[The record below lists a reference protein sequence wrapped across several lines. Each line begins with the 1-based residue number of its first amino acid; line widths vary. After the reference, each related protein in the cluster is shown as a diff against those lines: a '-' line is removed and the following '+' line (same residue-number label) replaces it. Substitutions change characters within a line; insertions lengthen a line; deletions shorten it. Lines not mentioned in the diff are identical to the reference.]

1 MRALE
6 LIGAVVA
13 TACLV
18 GGGLVLASSASASAA
33 PGADAAGRLLLSTDP
48 DPLGVQDLPPG
59 GEVDWQVLAALDA
72 ATGSE
77 LDLRVEAT
85 GPMTT
90 SAAGM
95 RLSVSRC
102 SVAWSS
108 LSCPA
113 GDAASVLD
121 TTPIVDVA
129 GGAASHVTHL
139 SRTGSTH
146 LLVRITL
153 PASAGNAF
161 VGTEA
166 TVRLVLTA
174 AGDVG
179 TVGTGPD
186 PTAGSLAATGVSAA
200 GPALLGVGILAAG
213 VVVASRRRRRAEAVL
228 A

>member
-6 LIGAVVA
+6 LVGAVVA
-13 TACLV
+13 TACIV
-18 GGGLVLASSASASAA
+18 SGGLVLAASASAA
-33 PGADAAGRLLLSTDP
+33 PGADAAGRLLLGTDP
-48 DPLGVQDLPPG
+48 DPLGVHDLPPG
-59 GEVDWQVLAALDA
+59 GEVDWQVIAALDA
-72 ATGSE
+72 ETGSD
-77 LDLRVEAT
+77 LDLQVEAT

-108 LSCPA
+108 LSFPA

-121 TTPIVDVA
+121 TIPVVDVV
-129 GGAASHVTHL
+129 GGAPSHVTHL

-146 LLVRITL
+146 LLVRLTL
-153 PASAGNAF
+153 PTSAGNAF
-161 VGTEA
+161 VGTGA

-186 PTAGSLAATGVSAA
+186 PTAGSLAATGVSVA

-213 VVVASRRRRRAEAVL
+213 VVVAARRRRRTEAVL